1 MKNCPKCS
9 QKFSDETLNFCLECG
24 SILVTQLTPNQN
36 AATVLMSQPR
46 ETANVNQNQQRNFAT
61 VNNSPRRK
69 SRAWLWIIGI
79 LGVFIVLI
87 GIVFVAIALIVATI
101 PNTEI
106 SKNKNA
112 SNQNSSIFPEK
123 KDVKTSSNDV
133 LKDDLS
139 KWTYSDAAVGKSVF
153 NDNSLEM
160 SAIDNRHYFMLTT
173 PDSKFRTE
181 NATTRVTITNSSNQS
196 TELGYGILIHC
207 DENSPGKKDYAFLI
221 DSKSGRFRIS
231 KHKETVEVVIINW
244 SKTSA
249 INLGDESN
257 EIEVK
262 DGDGNLSFYIN
273 GQIVKSIKH
282 SDGNDNGI
290 VGLYTG
296 SGFPVSFSNLEIRK

>member
-36 AATVLMSQPR
+36 AATVLMSQPG

-101 PNTEI
+101 PDTEI

-112 SNQNSSIFPEK
+112 SNQNSSIFPIK

>member
-24 SILVTQLTPNQN
+24 SILVTELTPNQN
-36 AATVLMSQPR
+36 AATVLMNQPR

-61 VNNSPRRK
+61 VNNSPKRK

-79 LGVFIVLI
+79 LGVFVVLI
-87 GIVFVAIALIVATI
+87 GIVFVAIALIVANI
-101 PNTEI
+101 PDSEV

-112 SNQNSSIFPEK
+112 GNQNSSVFPVK
-123 KDVKTSSNDV
+123 KDVKTSSSEV

-153 NDNSLEM
+153 NDKSLDM

-231 KHKETVEVVIINW
+231 KHKATAEVVIFNW

-262 DGDGNLSFYIN
+262 DGDGTLSFFIN